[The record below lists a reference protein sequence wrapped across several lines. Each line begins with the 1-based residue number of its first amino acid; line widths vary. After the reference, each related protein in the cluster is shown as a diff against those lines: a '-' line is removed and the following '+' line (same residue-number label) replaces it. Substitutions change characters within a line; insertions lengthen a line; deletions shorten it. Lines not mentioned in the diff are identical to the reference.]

1 MPGAGAATG
10 ADADDT
16 GADRR
21 SGAAPRA
28 KAAAPGAPRTPRRAA
43 ADAAPDGGKPAKSR
57 GRSAPRNPE
66 RTAASILAA
75 AIREF
80 AEKGFDGARVDVIAR
95 RAGTNKRMLYHYYGD
110 KEALY
115 LRVLEEA
122 YGSIRFAERR
132 LDLAR
137 RDPEEGIR
145 ELALFTWH
153 YFLDHP
159 EFLSLLGTEN
169 LMKARHLK
177 RSPTITAMHSN
188 FITELAAVLQRGEST
203 GVFKKGLDP
212 VDVYL
217 TIAAL
222 GFFYLSNR
230 FTLSTIFRRDLE
242 APAMLDH
249 WGEHVVATTLA
260 AIKA

>member
-1 MPGAGAATG
+1 MDPSSAS
-10 ADADDT
+10 AD
-16 GADRR
+16 G
-21 SGAAPRA
+21 GNPA
-28 KAAAPGAPRTPRRAA
+28 KAAETAA
-43 ADAAPDGGKPAKSR
+43 RPR

-153 YFLDHP
+153 YFVDHP

-177 RSPTITAMHSN
+177 RSATISAMHSN
-188 FITELAAVLQRGEST
+188 FITELSAVLQRGESM

-212 VDVYL
+212 IDVYL

-230 FTLSTIFRRDLE
+230 HTLSTIFRRDLE
-242 APAMLDH
+242 APDQIHH

-260 AIKA
+260 AVKA

>member
-1 MPGAGAATG
+1 MTAVEKKAAGPSRTRRPSKNAGGAVPSEAAEAAAEGAGG
-10 ADADDT
+10 AGLADSA
-16 GADRR
+16 GAEGTR
-21 SGAAPRA
+21 AP
-28 KAAAPGAPRTPRRAA
+28 
-43 ADAAPDGGKPAKSR
+43 R

-66 RTAASILAA
+66 RTAASILTAA
-75 AIREF
+75 TREF
-80 AEKGFDGARVDVIAR
+80 AEKGFDGARIDVIAR

-137 RDPEEGIR
+137 RDPADGLR

-169 LMKARHLK
+169 LMKARFVK
-177 RSPTITAMHSN
+177 RSPVILAMHSN
-188 FITELAAVLQRGEST
+188 FITEMAAVLQRGEAA
-203 GVFKKGLDP
+203 GVFRKGLDP
-212 VDVYL
+212 IDVYL

-230 FTLSTIFRRDLE
+230 HTLSTIFRRDLE
-242 APAMLDH
+242 APDQLDH
-249 WGEHVVATTLA
+249 WGEHVVRVTLA
-260 AIKA
+260 TVRA